1 MNDRY
6 AGFTYLKFD
15 RPTERVLASLK
26 EKRSPRFDYKV

>member
-15 RPTERVLASLK
+15 QGLASLK

>member
-6 AGFTYLKFD
+6 AAFTCLKLD
-15 RPTERVLASLK
+15 QGPASLK